1 MFHIFTREV
10 LNIDKM
16 FLRRCNTVVPLPSVT
31 SQQNEWYKIKYE

>member
-1 MFHIFTREV
+1 MFHIFVRQV

-16 FLRRCNTVVPLPSVT
+16 FLHTCNTVVHLSPVT